1 MLSKRVSILLAT
13 TAMAATMMLGALAIQ
28 AQAALRHIDGTVVSK
43 NSSNHTFR
51 LTTQSGNQVRIKVT
65 SSTVFQRISGF
76 GGLHNGLRVEV
87 EAKTTSNG
95 LVATHVETPGGGGGN
110 GGADDNGGNHG
121 GGGADDG
128 PNHA

>member
-13 TAMAATMMLGALAIQ
+13 AALAATMMLGALVIQ
-28 AQAALRHIDGTVVSK
+28 AQAALRHIDGTVLSK
-43 NSSNHTFR
+43 NSDNHTFR
-51 LTTQSGNQVRIKVT
+51 LTTQGGSKVRVKVT

-76 GGLHNGLRVEV
+76 GDLHKGLRVEV

-95 LVATHVETPGGGGGN
+95 LVATHVETPGG
-110 GGADDNGGNHG
+110 ADDNGGNHG

-128 PNHA
+128 PNHT

>member
-13 TAMAATMMLGALAIQ
+13 TALAATMMLGALAIQ
-28 AQAALRHIDGTVVSK
+28 AQAAVRHIDGTVLSK
-43 NSSNHTFR
+43 DSSNHTFR
-51 LTTQSGNQVRIKVT
+51 ITTQSGNQVRVKVT
-65 SSTVFQRISGF
+65 SATVFQRISGF
-76 GGLHNGLRVEV
+76 GGLHKGLRVEV

-95 LVATHVETPGGGGGN
+95 LVATHVETPGGGG
-110 GGADDNGGNHG
+110 ADDNGGNHS